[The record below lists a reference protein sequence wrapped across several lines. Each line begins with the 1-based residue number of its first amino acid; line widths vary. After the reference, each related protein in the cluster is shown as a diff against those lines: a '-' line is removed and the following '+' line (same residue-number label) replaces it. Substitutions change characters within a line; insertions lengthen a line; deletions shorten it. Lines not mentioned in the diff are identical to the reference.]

1 MSSICRHTFAA
12 FACLATLAFVR
23 PVYAAP
29 GDVLF
34 SDDFNDGSI
43 APWTRS
49 VNSRS
54 NVSNAGGFAS
64 SGFGAFTRRGPV
76 TVTGPTFN
84 AAVPGAQLSLWVRR
98 GSDAFSEDT
107 DANEDFVIEYR
118 RADNTWVTLASY
130 LGAGTNGQIFTD
142 SFVLPAD
149 ALHGSLALRVR
160 QTAGSG
166 TDFDYWHFDD
176 VVVTEIAPAPPVVV
190 GSCDEFESGLTNW
203 SINTGSGVA
212 GINTNT
218 FSSPNNALFLNGG
231 TVDVTSNVID
241 TSAPDF
247 TNLTLW
253 IRRGADAFSENPDG
267 GEDFQVQYLDD
278 TNTWQ
283 TLETFPG
290 GGSPGQIFTRSY
302 NLPANGRH
310 AGFRVRFRQLGGSG
324 TIYDFWHVDD
334 VCFEQ
339 VLLPTLQVTKVAQ
352 TISDPV
358 NGTVNPMS
366 IPGAVVRYTV
376 TVTNV
381 GPGTVDAD
389 SLRLTDPLP
398 GDVELFIDDAGG
410 DPIVFSD
417 GSTPSG
423 LSFSYPG
430 NVQFSDQPG
439 GTTYGYTPVD
449 PGDGFDP
456 AITGFELAPSGTM
469 NAASGGNNPSFTF
482 TFLVRLR

>member
-1 MSSICRHTFAA
+1 MSSICRHILAA
-12 FACLATLAFVR
+12 LACVAALAFVR
-23 PVYAAP
+23 PLHAAP

-34 SDDFNDGSI
+34 SDNFNAGSL

-49 VNSRS
+49 NGSRA
-54 NVSNAGGFAS
+54 NVSNAAGFAN
-64 SGFGAFTRRGPV
+64 SGFGAFTRRGVV

-84 AAVPGAQLSLWVRR
+84 AAVPGAELSIWVRR

-107 DANEDFVIEYR
+107 DTNEDFVIEYR
-118 RADNTWVTLASY
+118 RADNSWGALASY
-130 LGAGTNGQIFTD
+130 LGSGTNGQIYTD
-142 SFVLPAD
+142 TFVLPAD
-149 ALHGSLALRVR
+149 ALHGSTALRVR
-160 QTAGSG
+160 QTGGSG

-176 VVVTEIAPAPPVVV
+176 VVVTEIAPAPPLGV

-203 SINTGSGVA
+203 NINTGTGVA
-212 GINTNT
+212 GINNNT
-218 FSSPNNALFLNGG
+218 FLSPSNALFLNGG
-231 TVDVTSNVID
+231 TVDVTSNTID
-241 TSAPDF
+241 TSGPDF
-247 TNLTLW
+247 SNLTLW

-283 TLETFPG
+283 TLETFAG
-290 GGSPGQIFTRSY
+290 GGTPGQIFTRSY

-310 AGFRVRFRQLGGSG
+310 AGFQVRFRQLGGSG

-339 VLLPTLQVTKVAQ
+339 ILLPTLQVSKLAQ

-358 NGTVNPMS
+358 NGTVNPKS
-366 IPGAVVRYTV
+366 IPGAVVRYTI
-376 TVTNV
+376 TVTNT

-389 SLRLTDPLP
+389 SLRITDPLP
-398 GDVELFIDDAGG
+398 TDTELFIGTGSG
-410 DPIVFSD
+410 DPISFTD
-417 GSTPSG
+417 GATPSG
-423 LSFSYPG
+423 LSFDFAT
-430 NVQFSDQPG
+430 NVQYSDQPG
-439 GTTYGYTPVD
+439 GTPYGYSPSD

-456 AITGFELAPSGTM
+456 AVTGFELAPTGTM
-469 NAASGGNNPSFTF
+469 AAASGGNTPSFTF